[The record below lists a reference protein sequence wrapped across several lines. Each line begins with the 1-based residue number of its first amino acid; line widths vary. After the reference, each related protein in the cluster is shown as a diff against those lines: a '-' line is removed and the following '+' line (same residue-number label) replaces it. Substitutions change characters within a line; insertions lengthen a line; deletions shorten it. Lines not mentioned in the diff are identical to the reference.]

1 MSDYKTTPLWNNKL
15 PIEERLT
22 YLINELTLE
31 EKIKCL
37 TTSCPNIERL
47 GIKATSMGGEAAHG
61 IEARHDQAFNKGEPE
76 ETTSFTQPIGMSGSF
91 DRELIKKCGQ
101 AVGEEARVLFT
112 RTPRG
117 GLCRWAP
124 TIDME
129 RDPRWGRT
137 EEAYGED
144 PYLTGEMASAYIQG
158 MKGNHPF
165 YIRCGATLK
174 HFYANNVEQDRIR
187 TSSSV
192 DERNKYEYYL
202 EPFRKAVTEGG
213 AEAIMTSYNE
223 VNGVPAIL
231 NCEVQNIVKDTWGLP
246 GHVVCD
252 GSDFSQTVN
261 DHKYFK
267 SHGET
272 LAYGLKAGVDC
283 FTDNGEL
290 VHAAAREALEKG
302 WITEEDIDRSIRNS
316 FRTRMR
322 LGFFDG
328 EGECPYTGMGEEYIN
343 NTEHQDICREMAQE
357 AVVLLKNEGGMLP
370 FDKDATSSLAVVGP
384 LADVWYKDWYSG
396 IPPYHVTVLEGIR
409 EELPDTKIS
418 CHSGLSKIR
427 LKCGDAYVGL
437 DDEGRLKLVE
447 EEKAETFIFTD
458 WGCGSTTLLS
468 QSRNLYVTL
477 EDETNIIRAAKKEV
491 FDWFVRELWDLK
503 AVGKMSG
510 DSMDAASVEA
520 GRYCLESWNDKAVG
534 IDKDG
539 YMAVVKDEASVEKTG
554 KNNSCREAAEFE
566 LEVIEDGIDE
576 ALKLA
581 STAEQAI
588 VVIGSNPVV
597 NSKEEI
603 DRTTLALPPAQQ
615 KLVDSVLKVNPNTA
629 VVLVTNYP
637 YSICDI
643 NEKVPAILYSASG
656 SQELGSGIGAVLT
669 GKVNPAGRLPM
680 TWYRSEKDLPDIND
694 YDIIKGRRTYQYF
707 DGEVLYPFGY
717 GLSYTEFSYSSI
729 TTEVGAEGVT
739 LKLSVTNIGK
749 VTGDEVVQIYV
760 HKENSRVKQ
769 PIRRLR
775 GFQRLKGISPGETR
789 GAEFFIRYEDLR
801 YYDVIS
807 RSLVFEAG
815 DYIFMAGASSQD
827 IRQQVSLHL
836 QDASAGMPAGSR
848 NPYEKT
854 LAIQYDDYDNC
865 FIHRGTKEHTMEGH
879 TCILPGKPGDAP
891 DAVSHQKQEITQKI
905 SGLVSYRD
913 FLFDR
918 LPQKVSLRI
927 CAVEDGE
934 IELSCI
940 GEAEGAVCRIAV
952 NQSSD
957 LEFAEI
963 ERELPKNFVPE
974 TGTYELQIRVHGK
987 IKVAE
992 FVFTAL
998 YL

>member
-31 EKIKCL
+31 EKIKSL
-37 TTSCPNIERL
+37 TTSCPDIERL

-223 VNGVPAIL
+223 INGVPAIL

-316 FRTRMR
+316 FRTRIR

-468 QSRNLYVTL
+468 QSRNLYVAL

-581 STAEQAI
+581 STAEKAI

-615 KLVDSVLKVNPNTA
+615 KLVDSVLNVNPNTA

-643 NEKVPAILYSASG
+643 NEKAPAILYSASG

-669 GKVNPAGRLPM
+669 GKINPAGRLPM

-694 YDIIKGRRTYQYF
+694 YDIIKGKRTYQYF

-717 GLSYTEFSYSSI
+717 GLSYTEFSYSPI
-729 TTEVGAEGVT
+729 ATEVGAEGVT
-739 LKLSVTNIGK
+739 LKLSVTNTGK
-749 VTGDEVVQIYV
+749 VTGDEVVQIYI

-775 GFQRLKGISPGETR
+775 GFQRLKGIRPGETR
-789 GAEFFIRYEDLR
+789 EAEFFIRYEDLR

-836 QDASAGMPAGSR
+836 QDASAGRPAGSR
-848 NPYEKT
+848 NPFEKT

-865 FIHRGTKEHTMEGH
+865 FIHRGTKGHTMEGH

-891 DAVSHQKQEITQKI
+891 DAVSQREQEIAQKI
-905 SGLVSYRD
+905 SGLVNYRD

-934 IELSCI
+934 IELCCI
-940 GEAEGAVCRIAV
+940 GIAEGEVYKVAIS
-952 NQSSD
+952 QSDD
-957 LEFAEI
+957 LEFTTI
-963 ERELPKNFVPE
+963 EKELPEGFVPE
-974 TGTYELQIRVHGK
+974 VGTYELQIRLYGK
-987 IKVAE
+987 IKIAE
-992 FVFTAL
+992 FKFV
-998 YL
+998 